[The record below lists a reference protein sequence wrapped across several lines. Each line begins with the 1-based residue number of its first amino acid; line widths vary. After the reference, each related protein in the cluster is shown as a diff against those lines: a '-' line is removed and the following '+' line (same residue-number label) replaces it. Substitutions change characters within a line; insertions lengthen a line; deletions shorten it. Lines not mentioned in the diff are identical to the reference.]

1 MARAFS
7 AGLGKGDRAP
17 FSELLRTQRVGRVL
31 RAVRAPAPGD
41 RVGRALGDRVV
52 GVLTLLPTGPPA
64 DGRRGRLRRPRRPS
78 AGGNWSRTPLLSP
91 LSPSFLFFLFLFSPS
106 PSLFPPAR
114 RSWSDFRK
122 KIRNWPKI
130 FALRAK
136 KHPQFFLCRF
146 RGEFCAWERL
156 PATAW

>member
-1 MARAFS
+1 MQKLWRAF
-7 AGLGKGDRAP
+7 GKLGVGSPGDRAP

-52 GVLTLLPTGPPA
+52 GVLTLLPTGPS
-64 DGRRGRLRRPRRPS
+64 RRPRRPS

-106 PSLFPPAR
+106 PFLFPPAR

-122 KIRNWPKI
+122 KFGIGQKFSPFGRKSTPK
-130 FALRAK
+130 
-136 KHPQFFLCRF
+136 FFSPLQ
-146 RGEFCAWERL
+146 FCAWERL